1 MLLVDHT
8 DIHGILKLVDSR
20 ASVRLNVPLT
30 HCAIL

>member
-1 MLLVDHT
+1 MLLVYHR

-20 ASVRLNVPLT
+20 ASVRLNIPLT